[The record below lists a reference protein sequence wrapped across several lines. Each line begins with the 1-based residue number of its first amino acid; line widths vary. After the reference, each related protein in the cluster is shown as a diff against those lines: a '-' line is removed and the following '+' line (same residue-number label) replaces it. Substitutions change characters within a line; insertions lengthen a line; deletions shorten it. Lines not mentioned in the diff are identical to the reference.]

1 MIETIVVA
9 LLAASALAL
18 VLAPLNRQ
26 LRREPTGPV
35 AAADAAVAKKDAALT
50 AIIDLENE
58 REVGKLSQP
67 DFEALRIQY
76 EQEALEAL
84 RELETIELATAED
97 AELEAEIAELR
108 RAMSCQV
115 CGAPRGPGETCPR
128 CGE

>member
-1 MIETIVVA
+1 MIDEIVVA

-18 VLAPLNRQ
+18 VLAPLRGE
-26 LRREPTGPV
+26 LHRDLPGAGATT
-35 AAADAAVAKKDAALT
+35 DAAVAKKDAALT

-67 DFEALRIQY
+67 DFETLRVQY

-84 RELETIELATAED
+84 RELETIELATAGD
-97 AELEAEIAELR
+97 DELEAEIAELR

-128 CGE
+128 CGK